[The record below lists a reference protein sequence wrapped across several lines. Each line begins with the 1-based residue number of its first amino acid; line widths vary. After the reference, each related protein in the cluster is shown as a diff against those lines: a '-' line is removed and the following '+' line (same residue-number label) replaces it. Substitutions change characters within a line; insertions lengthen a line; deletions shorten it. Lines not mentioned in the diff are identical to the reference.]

1 MIKNLTWGILE
12 NSWVCLTTGEP
23 MWGFTSCYLE
33 DLGGSQSCREWLY
46 NYKTMS
52 EPAVLFLASPL
63 LIGEIYSWKP
73 LEQDEYE
80 PLRKAK

>member
-1 MIKNLTWGILE
+1 MIKNLTRGIFE

-33 DLGGSQSCREWLY
+33 DLRGSQSWRVWLY
-46 NYKTMS
+46 TYKTMS
-52 EPAVLFLASPL
+52 VSSITIT
-63 LIGEIYSWKP
+63 IGEIYSWKP
-73 LEQDEYE
+73 LEQVEYE